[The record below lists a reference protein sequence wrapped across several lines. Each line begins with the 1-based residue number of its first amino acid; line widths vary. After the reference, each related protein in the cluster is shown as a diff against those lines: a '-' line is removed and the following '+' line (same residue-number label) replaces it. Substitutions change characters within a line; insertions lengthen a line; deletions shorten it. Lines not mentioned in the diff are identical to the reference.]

1 MEVLLMIYK
10 TKDVC
15 CQEIHLEVENGIIK
29 NLKFDRGCNGNLQ
42 GMSTLCIGRNAED
55 IIKSLSGITCNNRL
69 TSCPDQLARALKE
82 AIN

>member
-1 MEVLLMIYK
+1 MIYK

-55 IIKSLSGITCNNRL
+55 IIKSLSGITCNHRL